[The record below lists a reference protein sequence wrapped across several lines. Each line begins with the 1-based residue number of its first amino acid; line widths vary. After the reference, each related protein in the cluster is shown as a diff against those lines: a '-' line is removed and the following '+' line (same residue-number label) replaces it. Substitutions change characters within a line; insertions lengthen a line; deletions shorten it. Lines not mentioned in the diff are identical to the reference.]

1 MLERYFNFRLNEL
14 PVGSF
19 QQTDICSNS
28 HLPTTNNDGGDVVEE
43 VAVDNDVRDAHKE
56 VVEDSDVPE
65 DSDDDGG
72 DALEEVAEAVEV
84 VRHKRTSISSTT
96 TERFSTVIQRRSLQ
110 RLRRCRRIHL
120 MRD

>member
-43 VAVDNDVRDAHKE
+43 VAVDKDVRDAHKE

-72 DALEEVAEAVEV
+72 DALEEVAEAV
-84 VRHKRTSISSTT
+84 
-96 TERFSTVIQRRSLQ
+96 
-110 RLRRCRRIHL
+110 
-120 MRD
+120 

>member
-1 MLERYFNFRLNEL
+1 MLERYFTFRLNEL
-14 PVGSF
+14 PIGSF

-72 DALEEVAEAVEV
+72 DALEEVAEAVEDSGDPEGNDDDV
-84 VRHKRTSISSTT
+84 APVRQLSYPMYQK
-96 TERFSTVIQRRSLQ
+96 
-110 RLRRCRRIHL
+110 
-120 MRD
+120 

>member
-28 HLPTTNNDGGDVVEE
+28 HLPTTNNDGGDVEEE
-43 VAVDNDVRDAHKE
+43 VAADSDVRDAHKE

-72 DALEEVAEAVEV
+72 DALEEVAEAVEDSGDPEGNDDDV
-84 VRHKRTSISSTT
+84 APVRQLSYPMYQK
-96 TERFSTVIQRRSLQ
+96 
-110 RLRRCRRIHL
+110 
-120 MRD
+120 

>member
-1 MLERYFNFRLNEL
+1 MLERYFNFCLNEL
-14 PVGSF
+14 SIGSF

-43 VAVDNDVRDAHKE
+43 VAADSDVRDAHKE

-72 DALEEVAEAVEV
+72 DALEEVAEEVEDSGGPEGNDDDV
-84 VRHKRTSISSTT
+84 APVRQLSYPMYQK
-96 TERFSTVIQRRSLQ
+96 
-110 RLRRCRRIHL
+110 
-120 MRD
+120 

>member
-14 PVGSF
+14 PVGLF

-43 VAVDNDVRDAHKE
+43 VAVDSDVRDAHKE

-72 DALEEVAEAVEV
+72 DALEEVAEEVEDSGDPEGNDDDV
-84 VRHKRTSISSTT
+84 APVRQLSYPMYQK
-96 TERFSTVIQRRSLQ
+96 
-110 RLRRCRRIHL
+110 
-120 MRD
+120 

>member
-43 VAVDNDVRDAHKE
+43 VAEA
-56 VVEDSDVPE
+56 VEDSGDPE
-65 DSDDDGG
+65 GNDDD
-72 DALEEVAEAVEV
+72 VAP
-84 VRHKRTSISSTT
+84 VRQLSYPMYQK
-96 TERFSTVIQRRSLQ
+96 
-110 RLRRCRRIHL
+110 
-120 MRD
+120 

>member
-72 DALEEVAEAVEV
+72 DALEEVAEEVEDSGDPDGNDDV
-84 VRHKRTSISSTT
+84 APVRQLSYPMYQK
-96 TERFSTVIQRRSLQ
+96 
-110 RLRRCRRIHL
+110 
-120 MRD
+120 